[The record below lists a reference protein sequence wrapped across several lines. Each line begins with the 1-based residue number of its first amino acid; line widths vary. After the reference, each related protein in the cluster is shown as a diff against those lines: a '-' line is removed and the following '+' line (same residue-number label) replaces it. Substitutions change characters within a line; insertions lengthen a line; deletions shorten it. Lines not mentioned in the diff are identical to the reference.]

1 MISFTDAQIA
11 AWVTP
16 FLWPFLRVLAM
27 FTAAPVLSLR
37 AVPVRVKL
45 GLAFMVVLSAQASL
59 PEMAPIALD
68 GRGALG
74 AVVHNVAVGLT
85 IGFAARVVFAA
96 VEFAGELVGLQMG
109 LNFAGFFDPATG
121 GQTTAVSRFFGVT
134 VSWVFIVTGGHL
146 LVIAGVVQSLHSFPV
161 GPEPF
166 AFLKAAEPQRWGA
179 EIFAVGLW

>member
-16 FLWPFLRVLAM
+16 FLWP
-27 FTAAPVLSLR
+27 
-37 AVPVRVKL
+37 
-45 GLAFMVVLSAQASL
+45 SL

-68 GRGALG
+68 VRGALG

-121 GQTTAVSRFFGVT
+121 SQGTATARFFSTFGALLFV
-134 VSWVFIVTGGHL
+134 VLGGHL
-146 LVIAGVVQSLHSFPV
+146 MMTVAVVQ
-161 GPEPF
+161 
-166 AFLKAAEPQRWGA
+166 
-179 EIFAVGLW
+179 